1 MESLTVP
8 SEVGPVADGAE
19 PPRGALDRALLLID
33 LLASDRPQATLSEL
47 AAASG
52 LSLSTASRLLGTLAA
67 AGLVQR
73 DAGRAYALGPRLV
86 ELGRRAA
93 ETRASRSLD
102 DVHPVRQ
109 DTLAVLRRE
118 LHDERALLLRTLQRV
133 AAGSSSVAA
142 AELAAAV
149 ARETE
154 WHECAQHIAADPGA
168 FVGEPESEPRAEPV
182 DGERSDDAAVWH
194 DRLTAIRER
203 TLDLVGEL
211 DGDRLAGIGTH
222 RRYGP
227 VSVLQCLQEIARGDH
242 DHARRLEGKATPTR
256 RTVPAPARPSITHE
270 RRVLLHHVN
279 MGGVVTTVSMLVFLE
294 EAESGLL
301 RSLGIAELERRF
313 IRIYFEIQHRRPCF
327 YDDEITIHLA
337 VNRVGARSVHYDFTI
352 FNGGSVAAFGRWGL
366 GFRDTAGG
374 PARIPDDV
382 RARLDGPIPHDDG
395 TA

>member
-1 MESLTVP
+1 MEALSDFA
-8 SEVGPVADGAE
+8 EVGPVADVAE

-52 LSLSTASRLLGTLAA
+52 LSLSTTSRLLNTLAA

-86 ELGRRAA
+86 ELGRRTA
-93 ETRASRSLD
+93 ETKASISLD
-102 DVHPVRQ
+102 DLHPVRQ

-118 LHDERALLLRTLQRV
+118 LHDERSLLLRTLESAAGGSSGIAATELAV
-133 AAGSSSVAA
+133 AA
-142 AELAAAV
+142 

-154 WHECAQHIAADPGA
+154 WHDSALRIASDPGA
-168 FVGEPESEPRAEPV
+168 LVGEPESEPT
-182 DGERSDDAAVWH
+182 DERPHGGPSDDATVWRDH
-194 DRLTAIRER
+194 LTAARER
-203 TLDLVGEL
+203 TLAFIEDLDADV
-211 DGDRLAGIGTH
+211 LARIGTH

-242 DHARRLEGKATPTR
+242 DQARRLEGKATASR
-256 RTVPAPARPSITHE
+256 RTVPTPALPSITHE

-337 VNRVGARSVHYDFTI
+337 VNRVGARSMHYDFTI

-366 GFRDTAGG
+366 GFRDAAGG

-382 RARLDGPIPHDDG
+382 RARLDGPTPHDDRNV
-395 TA
+395 